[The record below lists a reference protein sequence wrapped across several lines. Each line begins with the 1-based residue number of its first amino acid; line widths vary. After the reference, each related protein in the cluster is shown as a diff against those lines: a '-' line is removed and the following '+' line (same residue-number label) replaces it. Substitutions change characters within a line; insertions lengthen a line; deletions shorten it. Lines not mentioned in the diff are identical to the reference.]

1 MSFIT
6 FSKGVP
12 ILTKIITTSLK
23 AKETDI
29 LEAKKSAW
37 EFNLQYIE
45 RKKLSWQ
52 DFFASHGIDEA
63 FIQKGETINLVNI
76 EGEELFFHPGT
87 ALIRGILLER
97 GDGDPLIEAMGIE
110 KDEKVLDC
118 TGGLLND
125 ALVLAY
131 YLDKGQ
137 VTALEKSRDL
147 YIVTKR
153 GLLTCDKGSIK
164 LREAL
169 GRIDL
174 KNIDYKD
181 FLQDRSLVKSGDY
194 ASIYFDPMFADPVD
208 VSPGISK
215 IRLYA
220 SYDSLEKST
229 IELALSLAQKR
240 VVVKIRNN
248 NRDFVS
254 QMQPQK
260 IIGGDRSRVR
270 YAVFEK

>member
-1 MSFIT
+1 M
-6 FSKGVP
+6 
-12 ILTKIITTSLK
+12 
-23 AKETDI
+23 
-29 LEAKKSAW
+29 
-37 EFNLQYIE
+37 
-45 RKKLSWQ
+45 
-52 DFFASHGIDEA
+52 
-63 FIQKGETINLVNI
+63 
-76 EGEELFFHPGT
+76 
-87 ALIRGILLER
+87 
-97 GDGDPLIEAMGIE
+97 
-110 KDEKVLDC
+110 
-118 TGGLLND
+118 
-125 ALVLAY
+125 
-131 YLDKGQ
+131 
-137 VTALEKSRDL
+137 
-147 YIVTKR
+147 
-153 GLLTCDKGSIK
+153 
-164 LREAL
+164 
-169 GRIDL
+169 
-174 KNIDYKD
+174 
-181 FLQDRSLVKSGDY
+181 VKSGDY